1 MFALCSKTSYTVYF
15 YQFKPGDVP
24 STNKIFLFEGEI
36 KFRINTA
43 NENRII
49 SLEF

>member
-15 YQFKPGDVP
+15 YQFRPGDVP
-24 STNKIFLFEGEI
+24 STNTIFFFEGEI